1 MRKSLRS
8 QHPNFCGNWDDLEQ
22 FLLLA
27 QSPIRSEQRENA
39 LHAWSEYKLHKQFRY
54 VQKQKR
60 HKQARYVQKR
70 GPAGKLGKWAKGDY
84 VRSLTAPAI
93 DLRGATLRD
102 VCVGYADFRGVR
114 FDDASFVAEKFPWI
128 AMKGAK
134 LQRASLRKT
143 RLTAARLI
151 EADLRGAEL
160 TEADLAG
167 ADLKDANL
175 ADADL
180 RGANL
185 RGANLERANLVRAKL
200 QGTNLS
206 GSRVYGVS
214 AWDIEVDEQ
223 DELRRDLIV
232 TPSDQPDVTTD
243 NIEIA
248 QFVYLLL
255 DNPKIRGVIDTVCKK
270 GVLILGRFIDERK
283 SVLDEIR
290 EALRKRNYVPMV
302 FDFKKPTQ
310 RDLDETVKTL
320 AGLCR
325 FIIADITNPRSSPME
340 LQAIVPDYMVPL
352 VPIIAQGEKPFA
364 MFKGLWIKYRWVLDP
379 LEYSSIG
386 RLVAVIEPSI
396 IEPALKKH
404 AELLLARAEAIRTRR
419 VSDYEGG

>member
-1 MRKSLRS
+1 
-8 QHPNFCGNWDDLEQ
+8 
-22 FLLLA
+22 
-27 QSPIRSEQRENA
+27 
-39 LHAWSEYKLHKQFRY
+39 
-54 VQKQKR
+54 
-60 HKQARYVQKR
+60 
-70 GPAGKLGKWAKGDY
+70 
-84 VRSLTAPAI
+84 
-93 DLRGATLRD
+93 
-102 VCVGYADFRGVR
+102 
-114 FDDASFVAEKFPWI
+114 
-128 AMKGAK
+128 
-134 LQRASLRKT
+134 
-143 RLTAARLI
+143 
-151 EADLRGAEL
+151 
-160 TEADLAG
+160 
-167 ADLKDANL
+167 
-175 ADADL
+175 
-180 RGANL
+180 
-185 RGANLERANLVRAKL
+185 L

-232 TPSDQPDVTTD
+232 TPADQPDVTAD

-283 SVLDEIR
+283 SVLDAIR

-352 VPIIAQGEKPFA
+352 VPIIAEGEK
-364 MFKGLWIKYRWVLDP
+364 
-379 LEYSSIG
+379 
-386 RLVAVIEPSI
+386 
-396 IEPALKKH
+396 
-404 AELLLARAEAIRTRR
+404 
-419 VSDYEGG
+419 